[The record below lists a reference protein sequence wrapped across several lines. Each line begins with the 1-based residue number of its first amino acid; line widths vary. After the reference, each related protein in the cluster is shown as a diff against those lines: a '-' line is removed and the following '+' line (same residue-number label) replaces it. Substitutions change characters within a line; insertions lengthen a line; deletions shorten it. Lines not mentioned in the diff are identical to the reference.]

1 MKYVRILL
9 YTLFTKQSGE
19 TCVITPFHWPE
30 DWNVSRSNLQ
40 LFGFCILFSGME
52 ITPSSPFY
60 RWYNSSGKLG
70 DVSKVTWWEMSQE
83 APPVLVKPTIR
94 IRACWL
100 PRRAGLCGDEGKGP
114 LNAPNVCGHAP
125 WWLGMV
131 HVDAPCL
138 FCCRGWYLTME
149 WNVFSLLTS

>member
-1 MKYVRILL
+1 MYGLCCTHYLQNSPVRR
-9 YTLFTKQSGE
+9 
-19 TCVITPFHWPE
+19 VITPFHWPE

-52 ITPSSPFY
+52 ITPSPPVY
-60 RWYNSSGKLG
+60 RWYNCSWGKLG

-83 APPVLVKPTIR
+83 APPVLLKPTVW

-100 PRRAGLCGDEGKGP
+100 PCWVGLCGDQGKGP
-114 LNAPNVCGHAP
+114 LNTPNVCGHAP

-131 HVDAPCL
+131 HVDAPGL

-149 WNVFSLLTS
+149 WNVFSLLTN